1 MTLIINNYLIH
12 QFLRSSDAARGYNW
26 RGSRR
31 TLAALSPS
39 PMEKIWYKK
48 AQRRV
53 VNRVPQAHPA
63 RAGGGEEGDVGGA
76 PRPDLAGD
84 RGPQKGPRAGA
95 HRHGDGGDAGSAP
108 RSPGEAA
115 RVLRILGRPNIL
127 VVAEAPVPVVT
138 EGFSLPGPSPPN
150 RTQREVPLPL
160 PSTRLFLV
168 SKFYIIKIDSCFL
181 GLHTVLSS

>member
-39 PMEKIWYKK
+39 PVEKIWYKK

-95 HRHGDGGDAGSAP
+95 HRHGDGGAEGSAP